1 MCGLRH
7 HDDIVAVAATDSIQD
22 GVAGPCPRFG
32 QWHHA
37 SQETVFRVQ
46 FRV

>member
-7 HDDIVAVAATDSIQD
+7 LDDIVDVAATDSIQD
-22 GVAGPCPRFG
+22 GVAGPCPRLG
-32 QWHHA
+32 YWHHA